1 MSGKSKIR
9 AFVTAR
15 LLLLIILLALGPSV
29 AHSQSGSVPG
39 SLTPAAVEN
48 QVEAGGYYRVYI
60 DDKLVL
66 DNWTQGR
73 ALVGYVTLSLNAGR
87 HKVIVEQPG
96 APGFLGARFRFGMV
110 QQGNYV
116 SSSAEKIAA
125 SSDVVVIGCRLRR
138 RERRFGPHPPSSSGT
153 RPIDFKNRRD

>member
-96 APGFLGARFRFGMV
+96 APGFLGARL
-110 QQGNYV
+110 
-116 SSSAEKIAA
+116 A

-138 RERRFGPHPPSSSGT
+138 RERRFGPHLPSSSGT